1 MAIAPVNTDFVVK
14 KGTVILGDTEV
25 TSSTNQQNSLQVNG
39 GAAVAKNLIVGTTAT
54 MGGELYVG
62 SILEDTVVSAI
73 YSNNVVLASYTSPII
88 SSTATVNL
96 DTFSSSVYRTA
107 RYTVQ
112 VIDGPDIH
120 ITEIT
125 LFHNDVDVYKNEY
138 GISTNNGQL
147 GRFDAN
153 LTDTTVTLTFSPTTA
168 TTMTVKVVRLGI
180 TA

>member
-1 MAIAPVNTDFVVK
+1 MAIAPVNTDFIVK
-14 KGTVILGDTEV
+14 KGTVILGDTAV

-54 MGGELYVG
+54 LGGDLYVG
-62 SILEDTVVSAI
+62 SILEDTVVPAM
-73 YSNNVVLASYTSPII
+73 YSNNVVLASYTSPVIATT
-88 SSTATVNL
+88 STVNL

-112 VIDGPDIH
+112 VLDGPDVH

-125 LFHNDVDVYKNEY
+125 LFHNDAEVYKNEY

-147 GRFDAN
+147 GVFNAN
-153 LTDTTVTLTFSPTTA
+153 LTDTTVTLTFAPTTA
-168 TTMTVKVVRLGI
+168 TTMTIKVVRLGI